1 MKEVSHITLHWS
13 ESSDI
18 NRRFKAVNGNIEKDI
33 TLNAFTIACKAAS
46 VSAPKQGEGYDKT
59 KFTVHLKDGDTVTMR
74 LDITDQVFNPKL
86 DIQELIRMKTKALT
100 DALKE
105 FNKSIA

>member
-18 NRRFKAVNGNIEKDI
+18 NRRFKAVNGNIEQDI

-46 VSAPKQGEGYDKT
+46 VSAPKEGTGYDKT
-59 KFTVHLKDGDTVTMR
+59 KFTVHFKNGETATLR
-74 LDITDQVFNPKL
+74 IDITDQVYNPKH
-86 DIQELIRMKTKALT
+86 DIQLYLDCIRYKQVA
-100 DALKE
+100 
-105 FNKSIA
+105 